1 MPNGILILIIAY
13 FIVINIGGF
22 ASMGIDKA
30 KARKHTWRVPE
41 ATLFAIAALGGS
53 IGSILGMYHFR
64 HKTKHWY
71 FVVGMP
77 IIFFIQLAIAVY
89 LTT

>member
-1 MPNGILILIIAY
+1 MSEPLLILIIAY
-13 FIVINIGGF
+13 FIVMTIAGF

-30 KARKHTWRVPE
+30 KAKKHAWRVPE
-41 ATLFAIAALGGS
+41 ATLFAIAILGGS

-71 FVVGMP
+71 FVAGMP